1 MEMAQSPTYR
11 THFTAAHRS
20 SLERHGLRASACGAD
35 DETIENLKR
44 NRRQDK
50 QIDRRDAVDVILE
63 KRPPSLRRW
72 PRTTAHIAGDR
83 RLGQI
88 RAYRWCSPPR
98 IGCAIMSPNRWIGR
112 VQGASL

>member
-83 RLGQI
+83 RLGDLEAELEQFAMNV
-88 RAYRWCSPPR
+88 RRCEY
-98 IGCAIMSPNRWIGR
+98 
-112 VQGASL
+112 